1 MRMDGGKFMAR
12 SIAHCLLACPPDWF
26 WEKTVFGGQ
35 ENTMKFTILSVVD
48 RQESESDYETAVD
61 MSLRTM

>member
-1 MRMDGGKFMAR
+1 
-12 SIAHCLLACPPDWF
+12 
-26 WEKTVFGGQ
+26 
-35 ENTMKFTILSVVD
+35 MKFTILSVVD